1 MPQKQKEI
9 TLPSGQKIPAFCL
22 GAWYLGERASRFSKD
37 VGLVRDAFEAGCR
50 VFNTAESYGDGGAQE
65 VVGEALADCRKDAF
79 VIAKTSPENHTY
91 EALVE
96 SCEKTLE
103 RLKTDYID
111 LFLMHWCSDML
122 DLREMY
128 EAFRD
133 LRAKGLIRGFGGANF
148 DDEELDAWVR
158 IAAPEE
164 RGVCQ
169 TFYNL
174 FHHGSHGRL
183 MRLCRKNKIPV
194 MTYFPYESDSFVFK
208 NRTLKKMAQE
218 LGATPQQVALA
229 WSYAHKNN
237 AVIYKARRKKD
248 VQEAL
253 GAMNLTLSPQHEALL
268 NTTFP
273 LLN

>member
-9 TLPSGQKIPAFCL
+9 TLPSGQKISAFCL
-22 GAWYLGERASRFSKD
+22 GTWYLGEKESRFSKE
-37 VGLVRDAFEAGCR
+37 VALVRDAFEAGCR
-50 VFNTAESYGDGGAQE
+50 VFNTAEAYGNGAAQE
-65 VVGEALADCRKDAF
+65 AVGEALADCRKDAF
-79 VIAKTSPENHTY
+79 VIAKTLPENHTY
-91 EALVE
+91 DTLVE
-96 SCEKTLE
+96 SCEKMLE
-103 RLKTDYID
+103 RLKTDYVD

-122 DLREMY
+122 DLYEMY
-128 EAFRD
+128 EAFCD
-133 LRAKGLIRGFGGANF
+133 LRAKGMIRGFGVANF
-148 DDEELDAWVR
+148 DDEELGAWVR

-174 FHHGSHGRL
+174 FHHGSHSRL
-183 MRLCRKNKIPV
+183 MRLCKKNKIPV
-194 MTYFPYESDSFVFK
+194 MTYFPYATGSFVFE

-229 WSYAHKNN
+229 WSYTHKNN
-237 AVIYKARRKKD
+237 GVIYKAHRKKD

-253 GAMNLTLSPQHEALL
+253 DAMNLTLSPHHEALL
-268 NTTFP
+268 NATFP